1 MGKNTLEL
9 IEPKK
14 KASRSK
20 LPAVRKSSASPVS
33 IENSRKDISFS
44 ADSITIIVTKALDT
58 VNCISR
64 CIADVSI
71 EKQHTKQIQAKADAA
86 IEMARETTK
95 QVSVQE
101 KEATKRVIAESAAE
115 IKKAEI
121 DLKKVQA
128 ELNMQTKNS
137 QLEHHQIM
145 KSLNI
150 VEKTVDGLC
159 KQSNQLFDCILN
171 CCDPEEMKNYMTQQN
186 SVNSQIS
193 EIIQQLLSVKGEG

>member
-1 MGKNTLEL
+1 
-9 IEPKK
+9 
-14 KASRSK
+14 
-20 LPAVRKSSASPVS
+20 
-33 IENSRKDISFS
+33 
-44 ADSITIIVTKALDT
+44 
-58 VNCISR
+58 
-64 CIADVSI
+64 
-71 EKQHTKQIQAKADAA
+71 
-86 IEMARETTK
+86 MARETTK